1 MTPYYHDTVT
11 YNLTI
16 TNNGNTDF
24 TDVLTVTDSLPEG
37 LKYIP
42 TATIAGADLINEKVN
57 GQVITWTITNI
68 TAKSSAI
75 ITVKVYVNTLEEST
89 NNLTITG
96 PNGTNKTVNCTID
109 PVPLADLE
117 VIKLVSNAS
126 AHKGYLLNWTIIVIN
141 HGPNDAEN
149 VVVTDDIPDELN
161 VTNIY
166 GLPEGTTYENGIWT
180 IGDLPNGT
188 ELRLVIETKVL
199 ISNKTIINVVNVTSD
214 THDPNLEN
222 NNDTNQTVIPPEAD
236 LEIIKLVS
244 NATAHKGDIV
254 NWYIIAINNG
264 PDVAINARVSD
275 ILPDGVSFTGIY
287 NATKGTYENGIWTV
301 GDLAANKYATLR
313 IETIVTK
320 TNMTIINMA
329 NGTSDTYDPDLEN
342 NNDTNQTAI
351 PPEADLEVIKQVSKD
366 YAYFGEIVDWVIIVT
381 NNGPDAAINVKVS
394 DKLPSELLFVS
405 ADGDYSNG
413 VWNVGDLAKG
423 ESRNLT
429 IKTLVVTNNATIVNI
444 AIGSS
449 DTYDPDESNNEGRN
463 TTEVPPKA
471 DLEVIK
477 LVSNATSCKGD
488 LINWTIVIKNNGP
501 NAALN
506 AYVIDELPAGLV
518 YVSDDSNGAY
528 NPETGIWRIG
538 NLSNGESRILVI
550 ETLVNVTNV
559 TIENVAV
566 GTSDTY
572 DPNKTNN
579 NGTNKTNVLSEA
591 DLEVIKQVSATTAG
605 KGDLVN
611 WTIIVINN
619 GPDKAINAIVT
630 DKLPNGLVYI
640 TDDSK
645 GAYDPQTGIWTIG
658 NIAKGETKTLI
669 IQTLVNVTNTTIENI
684 AVGTSDT
691 PDPDESNNNGTNKT
705 NVLPEADLE
714 VTKTVPDT
722 MYYINDTVIWTVALI
737 NNGPDGAVDAFVS
750 EKLPDG
756 LEMIDY
762 TATKGTYENGIW
774 TVGYMANG
782 EKVVLTITT
791 KVTISNANI
800 TNVAVANSS
809 TYDPDY
815 SNNNDSAIAEVY
827 PCIDLELAKIA
838 NIDKVTVGDKVIW
851 TIIVKNN
858 GLDKA
863 LNSRVTDVLPNGL
876 KYISYIA
883 SKGQFNP
890 ETGIWTIGDLE
901 GGESV
906 NITITTEALIAGVII
921 NEADVISDTYEK
933 DLSNNHAEA
942 NVTVEETPAPEP
954 TPEPTPIPVVAKML
968 PTGNPIVMA
977 LLAVLLIVGTRLRKR
992 K

>member
-1 MTPYYHDTVT
+1 M
-11 YNLTI
+11 
-16 TNNGNTDF
+16 
-24 TDVLTVTDSLPEG
+24 
-37 LKYIP
+37 
-42 TATIAGADLINEKVN
+42 
-57 GQVITWTITNI
+57 
-68 TAKSSAI
+68 
-75 ITVKVYVNTLEEST
+75 
-89 NNLTITG
+89 
-96 PNGTNKTVNCTID
+96 
-109 PVPLADLE
+109 
-117 VIKLVSNAS
+117 
-126 AHKGYLLNWTIIVIN
+126 
-141 HGPNDAEN
+141 
-149 VVVTDDIPDELN
+149 
-161 VTNIY
+161 
-166 GLPEGTTYENGIWT
+166 
-180 IGDLPNGT
+180 
-188 ELRLVIETKVL
+188 
-199 ISNKTIINVVNVTSD
+199 
-214 THDPNLEN
+214 
-222 NNDTNQTVIPPEAD
+222 
-236 LEIIKLVS
+236 
-244 NATAHKGDIV
+244 
-254 NWYIIAINNG
+254 
-264 PDVAINARVSD
+264 
-275 ILPDGVSFTGIY
+275 
-287 NATKGTYENGIWTV
+287 
-301 GDLAANKYATLR
+301 
-313 IETIVTK
+313 
-320 TNMTIINMA
+320 
-329 NGTSDTYDPDLEN
+329 
-342 NNDTNQTAI
+342 
-351 PPEADLEVIKQVSKD
+351 
-366 YAYFGEIVDWVIIVT
+366 
-381 NNGPDAAINVKVS
+381 
-394 DKLPSELLFVS
+394 LFRS
-405 ADGDYSNG
+405 
-413 VWNVGDLAKG
+413 
-423 ESRNLT
+423 
-429 IKTLVVTNNATIVNI
+429 
-444 AIGSS
+444 
-449 DTYDPDESNNEGRN
+449 
-463 TTEVPPKA
+463 
-471 DLEVIK
+471 
-477 LVSNATSCKGD
+477 
-488 LINWTIVIKNNGP
+488 
-501 NAALN
+501 
-506 AYVIDELPAGLV
+506 
-518 YVSDDSNGAY
+518 
-528 NPETGIWRIG
+528 
-538 NLSNGESRILVI
+538 
-550 ETLVNVTNV
+550 
-559 TIENVAV
+559 
-566 GTSDTY
+566 
-572 DPNKTNN
+572 
-579 NGTNKTNVLSEA
+579 
-591 DLEVIKQVSATTAG
+591 
-605 KGDLVN
+605 
-611 WTIIVINN
+611 IIVINN
-619 GPDKAINAIVT
+619 GPDNAINAIVT